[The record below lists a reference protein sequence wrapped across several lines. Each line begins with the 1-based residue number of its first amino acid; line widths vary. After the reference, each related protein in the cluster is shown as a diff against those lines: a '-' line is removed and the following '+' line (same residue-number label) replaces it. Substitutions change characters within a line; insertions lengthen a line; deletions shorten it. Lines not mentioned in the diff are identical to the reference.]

1 MFKLMIVLTINSES
15 QSKVIQMRKESLNL
29 KTKKYKLNRL
39 KKEDRIKN
47 PKNWGTMIQIYM

>member
-1 MFKLMIVLTINSES
+1 MFKLMIVLTITSES